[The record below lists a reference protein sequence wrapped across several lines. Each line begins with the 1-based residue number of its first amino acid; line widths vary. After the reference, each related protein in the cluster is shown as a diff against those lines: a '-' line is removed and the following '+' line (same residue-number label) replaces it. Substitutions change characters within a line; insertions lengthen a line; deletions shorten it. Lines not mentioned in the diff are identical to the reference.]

1 MCVYHCSY
9 WLILYLFCCFFFFSS
24 RRRHTRCALV
34 TGVQTCALPIYRD
47 FPKLSGLIVSAGSP
61 EGRASRAQNK
71 CNCERCQATSVEDW
85 YHELIMAIYRASQK
99 HGKPLAVRDFAYKPV
114 DHEPLIA
121 AMRRA
126 PKDVIF
132 CIKATP
138 HDFYPT
144 FPHNTAIGRLRDRV
158 QSSEGHTSEISH

>member
-61 EGRASRAQNK
+61 ERRASRAQNK
-71 CNCERCQATSVEDW
+71 CNCERCQATSVQDW

-99 HGKPLAVRDFAYKPV
+99 HGKPLAVRDFTYQHLAHDP
-114 DHEPLIA
+114 PIA
-121 AMRRA
+121 ATRRTA
-126 PKDVIF
+126 TAGILL
-132 CIKATP
+132 IKQ
-138 HDFYPT
+138 H
-144 FPHNTAIGRLRDRV
+144 HNTLNP
-158 QSSEGHTSEISH
+158 T